1 MADPIVIRDQLRYLA
16 GNLRWF
22 WDAPT
27 RALFDELA
35 QRAGHPG
42 RSAEVARPAP
52 TAIVEDLD
60 DETLRALAAEPGLVA
75 RVDGLVAAL
84 DAAVADDGWF
94 AAQGGDRGRVVA
106 YLSAEFALA
115 DALATYSGGLGV
127 LAGDHLRSASDLG
140 LPLIAVGLAYR
151 DGYFRQTID
160 ADGNQQAHPARNDL
174 ARLPLEPITSADGTR
189 LTVEVHDG
197 DGPVTVQ
204 GWRARVGRIEL
215 VLLDTDVDGN
225 GEAHRAITRQLYGG
239 DEDTRIRQELVL
251 GIGGVRMLAAMDVH
265 PAVYHLNEGHAAFAG
280 LERLRVHRRSG
291 AAFDAAVKA
300 VREELRFTTHTPVP
314 AGHDT
319 FGWDLVRHHLDGLPD
334 ELDIAFEGLW
344 ELATAPG
351 GDRWNQTV
359 LALRLSSTT
368 NGVARL
374 HGAVSRRM
382 FHHLWPDRAVDDV
395 PIDHITNGVH
405 PASWVGPDIAALLD
419 EYVDGWRRALDPT
432 VFEAVRDIPDER
444 LWAAHTGARRRL
456 LAEVD
461 DRLRHQAARSNGHAD
476 GAGLDPDALTIG
488 FARRFATY
496 KRGTLLA
503 YDLDRLAS
511 IVGDADRP
519 VQILIAGKAHP
530 RDAEGQALIREL
542 VHLSREPRLAGRLVV
557 VEGYDLH
564 LGGLLTAG
572 ADIWLNTPLR
582 PMEASGTSGMK
593 AAMNGVLNVS
603 VLDGWWDEA
612 VDDLGQHA
620 DVGFGW
626 VIGDAV
632 ERDDRHEQDARD
644 ADALYRVL
652 ADQVVPAFHDRDA
665 DGLPGTWLSMMRD
678 AIRVLSPH
686 FSSHRMVA
694 DYARRYGLMPAGSE
708 ASAPPGAG
716 GDS

>member
-1 MADPIVIRDQLRYLA
+1 MSDPRHLHDQLDHLA

-35 QRAGHPG
+35 PRVGHAD

-52 TAIVEDLD
+52 TAIVADLD
-60 DETLRALAAEPGLVA
+60 EPTLQSLASDPGFTD
-75 RVDGLVAAL
+75 RVDGLVRAL
-84 DAAVADDGWF
+84 DAALADDGWF
-94 AAQGGDRGRVVA
+94 AGRAAGHDATVA

-140 LPLIAVGLAYR
+140 LPLVAVGLAYR

-160 ADGNQQAHPARNDL
+160 ADGQQQAHPARNDPG
-174 ARLPLEPITSADGTR
+174 RLPLEPLTADDGTR

-197 DGPVTVQ
+197 DGAMRVQ
-204 GWRARVGRIEL
+204 GWRARVGRIDL
-215 VLLDTDVDGN
+215 VLLDTDIEGN
-225 GEAHRAITRQLYGG
+225 SEVHRGITRQLYGG
-239 DEDTRIRQELVL
+239 DDDTRIRQELVL
-251 GIGGVRMLAAMDVH
+251 GVGAVRMLAALGVH
-265 PAVYHLNEGHAAFAG
+265 PAVFHLNEGHAAFAG
-280 LERLRVHRRSG
+280 LERLRVHRQAG
-291 AAFDAAVKA
+291 ADHDAAIAA
-300 VREELRFTTHTPVP
+300 VRSELRFTTHTPVP

-319 FGWDLVRHHLDGLPD
+319 FGWDLVRHHLGGLPD
-334 ELDIAFEGLW
+334 ELQIAFEGLW
-344 ELATAPG
+344 ELACAPG

-359 LALRLSSTT
+359 LALRLSATT

-382 FHHLWPDRAVDDV
+382 FHHLWPDGSVDDV

-419 EYVDGWRRALDPT
+419 EYVDGWRRALDPA
-432 VFEAVRDIPDER
+432 VFEAVRDIPAER
-444 LWAAHTGARRRL
+444 LWAAHVAARGRL
-456 LAEVD
+456 LAEVRHRL
-461 DRLRHQAARSNGHAD
+461 DRQAARSNGHAD

-503 YDLDRLAS
+503 HDLDRLAA

-542 VHLSREPRLAGRLVV
+542 VGLSREPRLAGRLVV

-572 ADIWLNTPLR
+572 TDVWLNTPLR

-612 VDDLGQHA
+612 VDDLGA
-620 DVGFGW
+620 RAEVGFGW

-665 DGLPGTWLSMMRD
+665 DGLPTAWVAMMRD
-678 AIRVLSPH
+678 AIRVLSPR

-694 DYARRYGLMPAGSE
+694 DYAARYGLLPTDGQVTT
-708 ASAPPGAG
+708 
-716 GDS
+716 